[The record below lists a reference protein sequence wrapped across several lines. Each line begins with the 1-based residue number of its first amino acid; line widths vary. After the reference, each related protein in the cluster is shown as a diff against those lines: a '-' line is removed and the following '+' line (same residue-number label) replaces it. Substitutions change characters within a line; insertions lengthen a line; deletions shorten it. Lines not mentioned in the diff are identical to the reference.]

1 MAPLQVQIFNTFF
14 TVAGPPVLEC
24 VNPPPPID
32 TSQSFIIVDINI
44 GCDLIIERGVSVDIL
59 TIMCIP
65 DTSCPFDCVMTTP
78 NGTNVLD
85 INDPLGTDFTVQTSW
100 NTVSAVSVS
109 GVGNPDRRPLGFDVL
124 GVWTCKCNNS
134 DGNAEA
140 HTTLGCELADYL
152 LRWIAIGKG
161 YVQCSKCI
169 FCKIIYMM
177 YYSY

>member
-1 MAPLQVQIFNTFF
+1 MLFMAPLQVQIFNTFF

-32 TSQSFIIVDINI
+32 TLQISIVDMNI
-44 GCDLIIERGVSVDIL
+44 GCDLIIKEGEAVYFLLITCL
-59 TIMCIP
+59 P
-65 DTSCPFDCVMTTP
+65 DTSRPYDCVMTTP

-85 INDPLGTDFTVQTSW
+85 INDGFDIAVQTSGD
-100 NTVSAVSVS
+100 TVRSVFILQ
-109 GVGNPDRRPLGFDVL
+109 VTNPDWRPLGLDVL

-134 DGNAEA
+134 DGNAVA

-152 LRWIAIGKG
+152 LRWIPIGKG

-169 FCKIIYMM
+169 YILYNHIYDVL
-177 YYSY
+177 